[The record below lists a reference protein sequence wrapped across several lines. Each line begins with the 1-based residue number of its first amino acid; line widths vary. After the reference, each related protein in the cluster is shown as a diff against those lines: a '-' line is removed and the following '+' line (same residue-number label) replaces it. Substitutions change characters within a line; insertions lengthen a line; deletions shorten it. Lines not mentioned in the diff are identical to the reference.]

1 MIPPK
6 SALIA
11 AILVLSATLALPAR
25 AEAARSD
32 KLPGLT
38 WWRSKVQDQLKVT
51 QGRLV
56 GACVFGD
63 SISSGLGNTLGNT
76 TYNFSM
82 GGLSSV
88 SLLEQ
93 LKMVRAANV
102 QCQKAVIAIG
112 TNDAWYSI
120 RDEDFVS
127 NFQQII
133 AWTRSLGAQQ
143 VTVMPAFYSTLE
155 ASYKPEYA
163 GTLERVDEINS
174 MIRQVAQVEQVPVVD
189 ADLQPLFADHALRP
203 DVTFD
208 GVHLNDQGKEI
219 YRRALLKVI
228 QP

>member
-11 AILVLSATLALPAR
+11 AILVISAFASPAR

-32 KLPGLT
+32 KLPGLS

-76 TYNFSM
+76 TYNFAM

-102 QCQKAVIAIG
+102 QCQKVVIAIG

-120 RDEDFVS
+120 RDEDFIS
-127 NFQQII
+127 NFQQSI
-133 AWTRSLGAQQ
+133 AWARSLGAEQ
-143 VTVMPAFYSTLE
+143 VTVLPAFYSTLE

-174 MIRQVAQVEQVPVVD
+174 LIRQVAAVERVPVVD
-189 ADLQPLFADHALRP
+189 ADLQPLFADHALRT

-208 GVHLNDQGKEI
+208 GVHLNDQGKDI